1 MSEMVRHMMK
11 RSDNHFAEQ
20 LYVAVSHARMGRGG
34 YSESQKI
41 EGEFLRRIGMPLSGF
56 RGEDGSGL
64 SELNRITAREMVH
77 VLEAMLGHPAGR
89 AFVDSMAISG
99 RDGTLRSRMRDSVA
113 MDRVRAKTG
122 FISGVSCLSGYMTVQ
137 EFRQPLVF
145 AMLFNQLNG
154 GPGGARATQD
164 RICEMVIKAYQ

>member
-1 MSEMVRHMMK
+1 
-11 RSDNHFAEQ
+11 
-20 LYVAVSHARMGRGG
+20 
-34 YSESQKI
+34 
-41 EGEFLRRIGMPLSGF
+41 MPLSGF